1 MVSVSN
7 SYAWTYLHAGM
18 APHVTN
24 EEPGRAATVVARAH
38 RGAWTAFCVTG
49 LVAAS
54 WAGRVPAVAER
65 LDLSAGG
72 LAVAVLGI
80 EGGALVGLPL
90 GGALVTRWGSRLGL
104 RAGFAAYGPGLLVAA
119 LAPSLAWL
127 ALGLAVWAAANSV
140 IDVALNAQG
149 VELERRSRRP
159 LLSGLHAAQGLG
171 LLLGALLA
179 TAAAALDL
187 ILVIHLG
194 VVAALALA
202 VGLAATLPLLREPYA
217 PRPRSRVRRKGQ
229 RPRGLL
235 LLGAVAFCAFL
246 IDGAATNWIAVQL
259 RIEHDAA
266 PGLAAAGYLV
276 FTAALVLTRLA
287 GNRLSS
293 RYPPAEIVRRCGL
306 LTAAGVTV
314 VILAPGAWT
323 ALAGWALVGVAVALL
338 APTVLSAAPYAT
350 PPSQHDDSGPVTA
363 AVPTP
368 VAITVVTM
376 IGYLGSFTGPPLI
389 GALAEY
395 VGLSNALTLIAVA
408 GLAAAL
414 LAHRTLAG
422 SATESPARNSS

>member
-1 MVSVSN
+1 
-7 SYAWTYLHAGM
+7 M
-18 APHVTN
+18 AHDV
-24 EEPGRAATVVARAH
+24 EDEQQDRDASAVARAR
-38 RGAWTAFCVTG
+38 RGAWAAFCVTG

-104 RAGFAAYGPGLLVAA
+104 RAGFVAYGPGLLAAA

-127 ALGLAVWAAANSV
+127 VLGLAVWAATNSV
-140 IDVALNAQG
+140 VDVALNAQG
-149 VELERRSRRP
+149 VELERRTRRP

-179 TAAAALDL
+179 TAASALDL
-187 ILVIHLG
+187 ELVIHLG

-202 VGLAATLPLLREPYA
+202 VGLAATLPLLREPHA

-229 RPRGLL
+229 RPRGPLL

-259 RIEHDAA
+259 RTEHDAA

-287 GNRLSS
+287 GNRLSA
-293 RYPPAEIVRRCGL
+293 RCTPAGIVRGCGL

-314 VILAPGAWT
+314 VILAPGAWI

-350 PPSQHDDSGPVTA
+350 PASEHDDSGPVAA

-368 VAITVVTM
+368 VAITLVTL

-414 LAHRTLAG
+414 LAHCTPAS
-422 SATESPARNSS
+422 SATESPARNSP